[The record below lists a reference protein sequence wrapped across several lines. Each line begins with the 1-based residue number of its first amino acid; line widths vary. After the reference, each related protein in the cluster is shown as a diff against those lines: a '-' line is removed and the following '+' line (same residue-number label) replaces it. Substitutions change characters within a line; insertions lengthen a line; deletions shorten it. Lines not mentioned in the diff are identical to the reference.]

1 MHLRIDLI
9 KTKHMKYIRL
19 IAGLFVFS
27 LFFNACKND
36 EVNNV
41 EEIGYGTSFG
51 MCAGYCLNNVAIVN
65 SGKITFSKSN
75 NGTNPNTK
83 TCTKAITEADIN
95 ALKALV
101 TIDKFSKLPEVI
113 GCPDCADGGA
123 EWVSLRLNGEIKK
136 VTFEY
141 GKEPEELK
149 DMVAKLREIKESFND
164 CN

>member
-1 MHLRIDLI
+1 
-9 KTKHMKYIRL
+9 MKYIRL
-19 IAGLFVFS
+19 IAALFVFS
-27 LFFNACKND
+27 LCFNACKKD

-51 MCAGYCLNNVAIVN
+51 MCAGYCLNNVVIITD
-65 SGKITFSKSN
+65 GKVAFSKNN
-75 NGTNPNTK
+75 NGINPTTK
-83 TCTKAITEADIN
+83 TCTKDIAETDIN

-101 TIDKFSKLPEVI
+101 TLDKFSKLSEVI
-113 GCPDCADGGA
+113 DCPDCADGGA

-141 GKEPEELK
+141 GREPEELK

>member
-1 MHLRIDLI
+1 
-9 KTKHMKYIRL
+9 MKYIRL

-27 LFFNACKND
+27 LYFNACKKD
-36 EVNNV
+36 GISSV

-51 MCAGYCLNNVAIVN
+51 MCAGYCLNNVVIITD
-65 SGKITFSKSN
+65 GKVAFSKSN
-75 NGTNPNTK
+75 NGINPTTK
-83 TCTKAITEADIN
+83 TCTKDIAETDIN
-95 ALKALV
+95 VLKTLV
-101 TIDKFSKLPEVI
+101 DIDKFSKLPEVI

-141 GKEPEELK
+141 GREPEELK